1 MTCFGNF
8 CADKS
13 SRTAKRYA
21 TPAADRGIIN
31 AGSPMRL
38 KLREAIVIATS
49 RMAPNPYSLYKGV
62 SFIAFSNTNAA
73 AQLLAAIRLT
83 MPRFE
88 APWSERAAVP
98 EPAESDRLRRRCRKG
113 FRRAG

>member
-13 SRTAKRYA
+13 ARMAKRYA
-21 TPAADRGIIN
+21 TPATDRGIIN

-49 RMAPNPYSLYKGV
+49 PTAPNPYSLSEGV
-62 SFIAFSNTNAA
+62 SFMAFSNTNAGA
-73 AQLLAAIRLT
+73 PLLAAIRLT

-88 APWSERAAVP
+88 APWSERASSIKSFAT
-98 EPAESDRLRRRCRKG
+98 SMS
-113 FRRAG
+113 